1 MLLMHRLRRR
11 KILENDKACFKAVYF
26 EYWLNLLK
34 IGVCLVSCSL
44 SNSFFFQIQL
54 VLLRS
59 KMVLNY
65 NLDFHE
71 IEVHLQLTI

>member
-34 IGVCLVSCSL
+34 IGVCLVSGSL
-44 SNSFFFQIQL
+44 LNSSF
-54 VLLRS
+54 
-59 KMVLNY
+59 LNPA
-65 NLDFHE
+65 DATKQVV
-71 IEVHLQLTI
+71 IIT

>member
-34 IGVCLVSCSL
+34 IGVCFVACSL
-44 SNSFFFQIQL
+44 FNIFSQIQL
-54 VLLRS
+54 VLL
-59 KMVLNY
+59 NY
-65 NLDFHE
+65 NKDFHE
-71 IEVHLQLTI
+71 IEVHL